1 MKYRNLGRSGLKVS
15 ELSLGSWLTYGN
27 SVEAKNATDIIKQAY
42 EMGINFFDSA
52 NVYAHGEGERIVGKA
67 LDQFPRESY
76 VLTTKVYWPM
86 GEGVNDCGLSRKH
99 VFEQLHSSLK
109 RLNKDYVDIYY
120 CHRFDSNTPIEETLR
135 TIDDFIRQGKVL
147 YVGVSEW
154 TAAQIAEALGV
165 ADKYLLDKIV
175 VNQPMYH
182 MLDRKIENEIIPFC
196 EKKGISQ
203 IVYSPLA
210 QGVLTGKYKKGKE
223 LPKNT
228 RATDNSAN
236 MWMDPYLT
244 DNALDKVNQ
253 LELVAKELGVKLSQL
268 AIAWV
273 LRHPSVASTIIGA
286 SKPEQVIENVRA
298 SEITLSNET
307 INEINKIL
315 EDF

>member
-1 MKYRNLGRSGLKVS
+1 MKYRNLGRSGLKIS

-27 SVEAKNATDIIKQAY
+27 SVETKNATNIIRQAY
-42 EMGINFFDSA
+42 EVGINSFDSA
-52 NVYAHGEGERIVGKA
+52 NVYAQGEGERIVGKA
-67 LDQFPRESY
+67 LDQYPRESY
-76 VLTTKVYWPM
+76 ILTSKVYWPM
-86 GEGVNDCGLSRKH
+86 GDGVNDRGLSRKH
-99 VFEQLHSSLK
+99 VFEQLHASLK
-109 RLNKDYVDIYY
+109 RLNKDYLDIYY
-120 CHRFDSNTPIEETLR
+120 CHRFDSETPIEETLR
-135 TIDDFIRQGKVL
+135 TIDDFVRQGKVL

-228 RATDNSAN
+228 RATDDSAN